1 MRLTGTYGVGGY
13 PVSAITVVVYW
24 QDHDEEVASIWSII
38 DAGGVADSSKVG
50 PTLTTA
56 VSTAASNLTA
66 GTPRQRPS
74 ATTVLPIR
82 TSWAFPSGSTSS
94 NASVL
99 LIEPSTAAM
108 PHSIQLST
116 RILRDM
122 RSSHEIDI
130 PLACIA
136 ILFMTV
142 AGFTLRRKRRI
153 IRSAKTEDESEAAEM
168 EVKRRG
174 MMINDRGPGLA
185 DTGRQEL
192 EKKVGIE
199 LPA

>member
-1 MRLTGTYGVGGY
+1 
-13 PVSAITVVVYW
+13 
-24 QDHDEEVASIWSII
+24 
-38 DAGGVADSSKVG
+38 
-50 PTLTTA
+50 
-56 VSTAASNLTA
+56 
-66 GTPRQRPS
+66 
-74 ATTVLPIR
+74 
-82 TSWAFPSGSTSS
+82 
-94 NASVL
+94 
-99 LIEPSTAAM
+99 M